1 MCIRDSARLEQ
12 MVGMAGF
19 PMTIASVRSQIAA
32 AIKLVIQLNRLS
44 DGTRRVMSISEVT
57 GMEGDVIQMQ
67 EIFKFVR
74 DSTNADG
81 EISGH
86 FQATGVRPKFL
97 SELTA
102 MGLTVPSTYFDPAKP
117 L

>member
-1 MCIRDSARLEQ
+1 
-12 MVGMAGF
+12 
-19 PMTIASVRSQIAA
+19 
-32 AIKLVIQLNRLS
+32 
-44 DGTRRVMSISEVT
+44 VT

-81 EISGH
+81 EIIGH

-97 SELTA
+97 GELTA
-102 MGLTVPSTYFDPAKP
+102 MGLTVPATYFDPAKP
-117 L
+117 M